1 MNLII
6 SNIYLDNLKTI
17 SGLAERTKRSIKT
30 KLIKL
35 MSDDE
40 SLSQWD
46 MLLGDVEFCIN
57 IQKQASTKYTPFFL
71 MFGRQPRTPFEVCE
85 F

>member
-57 IQKQASTKYTPFFL
+57 IQKQADQIYTFFFNVWQTAQDAL
-71 MFGRQPRTPFEVCE
+71 
-85 F
+85 

>member
-46 MLLGDVEFCIN
+46 MLLEDVEFYIN
-57 IQKQASTKYTPFFL
+57 IQHN
-71 MFGRQPRTPFEVCE
+71 
-85 F
+85 